1 MAGRGRFRV
10 RTVKKIIRAKR
21 QRRIG
26 KKLHAVKQFGSRIA
40 PKSLLAIL
48 KWYNLYGGPLGNY
61 NSKTNYGVIIE
72 SGQVYKR
79 TWNLSS
85 IWNPDIENDNT
96 GTGTKTCYNYKE
108 YQPFYTKYMVR
119 AAKVR
124 MFMQAITNN
133 NGSTSLSV
141 PCTVFFWCDNNPAAD
156 VSSIDTNLEAFIQ
169 PGRSYKILGSNC
181 YNSNVHYFKRYFK
194 ATKVLKRRLDEDE
207 DYGAIT
213 TGSNAAS
220 GSNPPESA
228 NMYFHML
235 VVNNSNVEGVDM
247 HINFTYDLRISFYTK
262 LWDYLPDAMDV
273 QDPKTA

>member
-1 MAGRGRFRV
+1 M
-10 RTVKKIIRAKR
+10 KKIIKAKR

-48 KWYNLYGGPLGNY
+48 KWYNFYGGPLSPY
-61 NSKTNYGVIIE
+61 NAYNNFGVVIE

-85 IWNPDIENDNT
+85 IWNPDVMNDNT
-96 GTGTKTCYNYKE
+96 GTGTKTVYNYKE
-108 YQPFYTKYMVR
+108 YQPFYTKYLVR
-119 AAKVR
+119 AAKVK
-124 MFMQAITNN
+124 MMMQAITLNN
-133 NGSTSLSV
+133 DKTSSSV
-141 PCTVFFWCDNNPAAD
+141 PCTVFIWCDNNPAND
-156 VSSIDTNLEAFIQ
+156 VSNIDTNVEAFIQ
-169 PGRSYKILGSNC
+169 PGRTYKILPSNC
-181 YNSNVHYFKRYFK
+181 YNSGPRYFKRYFK
-194 ATKVLKRRLDEDE
+194 ATKVLKRKLDEAE
-207 DYGAIT
+207 DYGVIT

-228 NMYFHML
+228 NMFMHML
-235 VVNNSNVEGVDM
+235 VVNNSNVEGTDM
-247 HINFTYDLRISFYTK
+247 HINFSYDLRISFYTK